1 VQRLRPIRFFKSRC
15 GMARKLDCNSAS
27 CMRPSFPVSMKSTHT
42 EIVVEYR
49 QHPASAH
56 VLFHLVLLSFKGH
69 ILSDGLGATRRE
81 SSIVL

>member
-56 VLFHLVLLSFKGH
+56 SFGSSVVQRTH
-69 ILSDGLGATRRE
+69 SVGRARCYSTRE